1 MWAVLAWLAGSK
13 IGRII
18 LGVGIIAFFI
28 FSFRVWLTWH
38 DASVAKQ
45 ARAGYVLLSEK
56 LAAEALANEFR
67 RQLTL
72 AQQLRE
78 QADREA
84 EQLEIKAQERRDADE
99 KAIAEDKDAGAVVGS
114 DDLDWIS
121 RMRKRP

>member
-13 IGRII
+13 IGRVI
-18 LGVGIIAFFI
+18 LGVGVIAFFI
-28 FSFRVWLTWH
+28 FSFRVWLGWH
-38 DASVAKQ
+38 DASVAKA
-45 ARAGYVLLSEK
+45 ARSGYVLLSEK
-56 LAAEALANEFR
+56 LAAEALVNEFR

-99 KAIAEDKDAGAVVGS
+99 KAIAEDKDSGAAVGP
-114 DDLDWIS
+114 DDIDWLN